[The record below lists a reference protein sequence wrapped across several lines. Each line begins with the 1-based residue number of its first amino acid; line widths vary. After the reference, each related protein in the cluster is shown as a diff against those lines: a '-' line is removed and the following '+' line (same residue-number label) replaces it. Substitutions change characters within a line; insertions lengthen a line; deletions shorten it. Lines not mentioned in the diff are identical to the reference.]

1 MRRLLI
7 TGGCGFIGS
16 SLAWNFKKKYESVKV
31 SVLDNLRRRGSELN
45 ISILKKAGV
54 EFIHGDIRNIDD
66 LREAGDFDCLIECSA
81 EPSVLT
87 GYGSTPRYAIDTN
100 LSGTVNCLET
110 ARERDADFI
119 FLSTSRVYPYELLSR
134 LNIVECQTRFELDG
148 MQTVPGASDSGISE
162 EFPIAGPRSLYG
174 ATKLA
179 SELLITEYESMYGMR
194 AVVNRCGLVAGP
206 GQFGK
211 VDQGVVTL
219 WLARH
224 YWRQEL
230 EYIGFDGSGK
240 QVRDILHVRDLF
252 DLVDLEVAEIEK
264 YKGNTYNV
272 GGGKECSLSLLEMT
286 QVCEKL
292 TGNRVDIGR
301 HSKERPADIP
311 VYISD
316 ISKVT
321 RETGWRPRFAPE
333 DVFEEVHEWIRVNEQ
348 DLLGVLR

>member
-16 SLAWNFKKKYESVKV
+16 SLALNFKEKYESVKV

-45 ISILKKAGV
+45 INIIKKAGV

-66 LREAGDFDCLIECSA
+66 LREVGDFDCLIECSA

-87 GYGSTPRYAIDTN
+87 GYGGTPRYALDTN

-110 ARERDADFI
+110 ARERGADFI
-119 FLSTSRVYPYELLSR
+119 FLSTSRVYPYELLSG
-134 LNIVECQTRFELDG
+134 LSIVERQTRFELDRT
-148 MQTVPGASDSGISE
+148 QTVPGASDSGISE
-162 EFPIAGPRSLYG
+162 EFPMTGPRSLYG

-179 SELLITEYESMYGMR
+179 SEFLITEYESMYGMR

-211 VDQGVVTL
+211 VDQGVVAL

-230 EYIGFDGSGK
+230 EYIGFNGSGK

-252 DLVDLEVAEIEK
+252 DLIDIEVVEIEK

-272 GGGKECSLSLLEMT
+272 GGGKENSLSLLEMT
-286 QVCEKL
+286 QVCEQL
-292 TGNRVDIGR
+292 TGNRLKIGR
-301 HSKERPADIP
+301 QSIERPADLP

-316 ISKVT
+316 ISKVS
-321 RETGWRPRFAPE
+321 RETGWRPRSAPE
-333 DVFEEVHEWIRVNEQ
+333 SVFGEVHEWVRVNEQ
-348 DLLGVLR
+348 GLLEVLR